1 MFFVIIIFEDSLI
14 KYSFLILGI
23 VEIKGYYFQDRQI
36 FIRRMCFMEFKVII
50 GYIGYFYASR
60 LVNKGVINMVG
71 VNVLDDY
78 KKKWFLL

>member
-1 MFFVIIIFEDSLI
+1 
-14 KYSFLILGI
+14 
-23 VEIKGYYFQDRQI
+23 
-36 FIRRMCFMEFKVII
+36 MEFKVII
-50 GYIGYFYASR
+50 GYIGYFYVSR